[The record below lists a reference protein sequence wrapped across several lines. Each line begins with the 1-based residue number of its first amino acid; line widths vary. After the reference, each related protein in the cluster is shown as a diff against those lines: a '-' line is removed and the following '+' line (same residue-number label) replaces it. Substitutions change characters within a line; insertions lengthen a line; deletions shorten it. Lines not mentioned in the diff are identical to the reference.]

1 MLQRVGNLV
10 LDLLILV
17 FLPLCL
23 RCVLRSMISDKIKEA
38 RIYFLILR
46 YIHKDLCCFSADLED
61 NDILLIGCIP
71 GDCCLSYGGGPFHWL
86 LS

>member
-1 MLQRVGNLV
+1 M
-10 LDLLILV
+10 
-17 FLPLCL
+17 
-23 RCVLRSMISDKIKEA
+23 
-38 RIYFLILR
+38 LR

-61 NDILLIGCIP
+61 NDILLISYLP